1 MVAQRAPGPQRGAD
15 VTPSAVMSTSPR
27 VHGVDLA
34 RGIAVLGMF
43 VAHLSLT
50 DAAGDRVPPWFVV
63 FDGRSSALFAFLAG
77 VSIGLMS
84 GGAGRPGAQAVG
96 RARVVVAVRAAV
108 LFPLG
113 YLLVALGTPVLVILP
128 AYAAMFLL
136 VLPVVGWRPRALVA
150 LAAAVLLVMPAVR
163 AVLTVP
169 ATLGG
174 RSPLG
179 RLVDVAD
186 PAELPGDVL
195 LTGHYPAL
203 LWVAY
208 LLVGLA
214 ATRSDLTARRT
225 QGVLVGAGA
234 ALTVVGY
241 QVSARG
247 LDALD
252 AGAGPLARALLRA
265 EPHDYSTP
273 EMVGNLGVAMAVL
286 GVCVAA
292 TDRSTALARAATAV
306 TAPVRAVGAMALTVY
321 CVHVVAIFVLGDDV
335 VWEPVSN
342 AVLGWFVL
350 VALAAA
356 WAWQRWVGR
365 GPLEELLRAAGRV
378 VAGPAQVR

>member
-1 MVAQRAPGPQRGAD
+1 
-15 VTPSAVMSTSPR
+15 
-27 VHGVDLA
+27 
-34 RGIAVLGMF
+34 MF

-84 GGAGRPGAQAVG
+84 GGAGGPAPATVART
-96 RARVVVAVRAAV
+96 RVVVVVRAAV
-108 LFPLG
+108 LLPLG

-136 VLPVVGWRPRALVA
+136 MLPMIGWRPRSLVA
-150 LAAAVLLVMPAVR
+150 LAAAILLVMPTVR

-169 ATLGG
+169 ATLGA

-179 RLVDVAD
+179 RLAGVAD

-203 LWVAY
+203 LWMAY

-214 ATRSDLTARRT
+214 ATRSDLRARRT
-225 QGVLVGAGA
+225 QGVLVGGGA
-234 ALTVVGY
+234 ALAVVSY
-241 QVSARG
+241 QASALG
-247 LDALD
+247 LGALG
-252 AGAGPLARALLRA
+252 AGAGPLARALLSA

-273 EMVGNLGVAMAVL
+273 EMAGNLGVAMAVL

-292 TDRSTALARAATAV
+292 TDGTTALGRATTAV
-306 TAPVRAVGAMALTVY
+306 TTPVRAVGAMALTVY
-321 CVHVVAIFVLGDDV
+321 SVHIVAIFVLGDDV
-335 VWEPVSN
+335 VWEPTSN

-350 VALAAA
+350 VALTGA

-365 GPLEELLRAAGRV
+365 GPLEELLRAAGRA
-378 VAGPAQVR
+378 VAGPAPVR